1 METILMVDDDTEL
14 CTMVA
19 EYLAP
24 EELRLEAA
32 RDGETGLTRA
42 RSGEYSLLILDVML
56 PKIGGFEIL
65 RRLREAGVSTPVLML
80 TARGN
85 DEDRITGLELGA
97 DDYLPKPF
105 NPRELAAR
113 IKAILRRVKSS
124 AGAATEPATR
134 EQWKIGDLEA
144 DSAARVAR
152 RNGRAL
158 DLTSAEFDLL
168 TALLREAGRIV
179 SREQLAQEVFGRKLL
194 RLDRTVDMHV
204 SNLRKKVGDY
214 PNGQERI
221 VTVRGSGY
229 MLALPTTL

>member
-24 EELRLEAA
+24 EELRLEAMH
-32 RDGETGLTRA
+32 DGETGWQRA
-42 RSGEYSLLILDVML
+42 RSGEFSLLILDVML

-80 TARGN
+80 TARG
-85 DEDRITGLELGA
+85 DDVDRIVGLELGA

-113 IKAILRRVKSS
+113 IKAILRRAKPTHINTE
-124 AGAATEPATR
+124 AAR
-134 EQWKIGDLEA
+134 EKWKVGDLEA
-144 DSAARVAR
+144 DSAARVAWR
-152 RNGRAL
+152 DGQVL

-168 TALLREAGRIV
+168 VALLREAGQIV

-214 PNGQERI
+214 PGGQERI

-229 MLALPTTL
+229 MLALPAA